1 MRCATALLALS
12 IFAASTQNAAAQT
25 VTWELANE
33 YPASSLAGEG
43 DAYFANLVE
52 LRTAGRLHI
61 VPRFDGTAGYKSREQ
76 LAAVAAGK
84 IMLADSFAG
93 ALGEEDALF
102 LLSSLPFLTPTA
114 DDAHRLFE
122 IARPA
127 YEAALSKRGQ
137 KLLFVSPWPAS
148 GIWARQAVTS
158 AGALRSLVIRTYDKT
173 GVEVMQRAGAKAVN
187 LSFAEVA
194 AKLEAGEINAVL
206 SSGDGGAGRGL
217 WKYLDHFTEINYAV
231 PLSLVTINLAAWN
244 LLDAPTRNVITA
256 AADETMA
263 RQWQQMTGRSAQNYQ
278 RMREHGMTIEAE
290 VPSQLR
296 DLLDEAATGAIDDWL
311 TKTGPKGREL
321 LERYRANPRAAK

>member
-1 MRCATALLALS
+1 M
-12 IFAASTQNAAAQT
+12 STGPLQNAAAQS

-43 DAYFANLVE
+43 DAYFASLVE
-52 LRTAGRLHI
+52 TRTSGGLHI

-76 LAAVAAGK
+76 LAAVAAGR

-114 DDAHRLFE
+114 DDARRLFE

-148 GIWARQAVTS
+148 GIWARQTVTS

-173 GVEVMQRAGAKAVN
+173 GAEVMQRAGAKAVN

-206 SSGDGGAGRGL
+206 SSGDGGAGREL

-231 PLSLVTINLAAWN
+231 PLSLVTINLATWN

-263 RQWQQMTGRSAQNYQ
+263 RQWRQMAGRSAQNYQ
-278 RMREHGMTIEAE
+278 RMREHGMTIEPE
-290 VPSQLR
+290 FPSQLR
-296 DLLDEAATGAIDDWL
+296 DLLDEAAAGAIDDWL
-311 TKTGPKGREL
+311 VKTGPAGREL